1 MPRSLSACAIARVVC
16 PASGVTIARRDSGMP
31 VGPDFNRFSQFS
43 RGSIAL
49 ANLGAAELAGFKSLG
64 EPWADTTA
72 GGLNF
77 RA

>member
-1 MPRSLSACAIARVVC
+1 
-16 PASGVTIARRDSGMP
+16 MP